1 MNRHRGFVLIEV
13 VVVFG
18 MLAVLTIMTTLN
30 VFGSNRSA
38 SLSGTIDALIADL
51 KTQQTKA
58 MTGAQISSASPL
70 GYGIHFDTTGYT
82 MFKGLTYSASDANNS
97 RVTNDTKVT
106 FSTILLPDNSVVF
119 ASRSGEFVNYAT
131 TSSSL
136 TVTHADSGVS
146 KVIRINRYGAI
157 TSVN

>member
-1 MNRHRGFVLIEV
+1 MKKNGFVLIEV

-18 MLAVLTIMTTLN
+18 MLAVITLMTTIN

-38 SLSGTIDALIADL
+38 SLSGAINALIADL

-58 MTGAQISSASPL
+58 MTGAQISGASPL
-70 GYGIHFDTTGYT
+70 GYGVHFDTTGYT
-82 MFKGLTYSASDANNS
+82 MFKGLTYSSSDTNNS
-97 RVTNDTKVT
+97 RITNDTKVT
-106 FSTILLPDNSVVF
+106 FSTISLPNSSIVF
-119 ASRSGEFVNYAT
+119 ASRSGEVVNYAT
-131 TSSSL
+131 NSSSL
-136 TVTHADSGVS
+136 TVTHLDSGVS